1 MATNASSLVNFG
13 TTGPAVGEFIYAIGP
28 RSAPSF
34 LPADSSTTSYLNS
47 SYPALAAL
55 INTPATT
62 FSATYPTISPNTGWI
77 KIAYGNSVFV
87 VTSQGPNTN
96 AAYSS
101 DGTTWSNSSTANGN
115 WYGLAFGAGTFVTV
129 SQGLGGTGTTNA
141 ATTTNGVTW
150 TTRTLPSTQMWNA
163 VAFGNSTFVA
173 ISNAPSN
180 VAGTAAAT
188 SADGITWT
196 ARTLPSSAMW
206 YAITYGNGVF
216 VALSKGSAAATSPD
230 GITWT
235 ARTFPVSSGFPAIAF
250 GNGVFVAQSGNW
262 LSNLIYTSTDGITW
276 TPRPQAN
283 PVNPYPIDLSFGN
296 GIFVA
301 TGSYGTLY
309 TSLDGVNWIN
319 WPTASTSSN
328 FTNAAYGGGVFCA
341 IGGGSAI
348 RATIATTATAFQI
361 PVISPITGTTAYVKA
376 T

>member
-196 ARTLPSSAMW
+196 ART
-206 YAITYGNGVF
+206 
-216 VALSKGSAAATSPD
+216 
-230 GITWT
+230 
-235 ARTFPVSSGFPAIAF
+235 FPVSSGFPAIAF